1 METYVKGLFGLE
13 LRRVLTDWFQSL
25 YFERL
30 RITSPQQAPLI
41 DNWYKAHIISFL
53 YSSGSDQRMTEDI
66 KEVSKAFINI
76 FSVLFLQPIIVLY
89 YMFYAFSLFA
99 WSPLILIT
107 YFCLASFTLRLTMN
121 PILRYTARAEHLE
134 ADLRLVHVL
143 AKSRAEAIA
152 ISNGGQVHRAE
163 ADRKFSLA
171 LHVQGRL
178 VRLFTINEG
187 CRIFFNYTNAVW
199 AYAIVFVVFGSG
211 IGLGNRDIASNA
223 SLIATRLMDAFMK
236 LSLITDL
243 FSSVPVASA
252 SALRLIE
259 LARRLETAGSG
270 REPETRM
277 QEVIVSSM
285 VPARMPACVK
295 GRRTSSAG
303 SCEAVSIVFDAVDLY
318 CPSEQLL
325 VYGFSVRIWPGQN
338 TIIGGPSGSGKSS
351 LIRCL
356 AGLWKARHGNA
367 WVLAPPG
374 LSRPPIM
381 YSPQVPV
388 IVSGTIIDQLYYP
401 ESPPPGPTDTEA
413 VELQRELVRQ
423 CLQAVGMH
431 KLFLQRL
438 NGSLESALSS
448 SEWHGLMS
456 PGELQR
462 LVIARMFLHRPVF
475 AVLDESTNAIDAR
488 MEQEIFELLWAAGIT
503 TISVS
508 HRSGFVKDSASIA
521 ITLDGQ
527 GNHQV
532 ELK

>member
-1 METYVKGLFGLE
+1 MI
-13 LRRVLTDWFQSL
+13 VLAYLMIGF
-25 YFERL
+25 
-30 RITSPQQAPLI
+30 
-41 DNWYKAHIISFL
+41 
-53 YSSGSDQRMTEDI
+53 SDQRMTEDI
-66 KEVSKAFINI
+66 KEVSKAFVNI
-76 FSVLFLQPIIVLY
+76 FSILFLQPIIVVY
-89 YMFYAFSLFA
+89 YMIYAFTLLS
-99 WSPLILIT
+99 WSPLVLLT
-107 YFCLASFTLRLTMN
+107 YFCVASVILRLTMN

-163 ADRKFSLA
+163 ADRKFALA
-171 LHVQGRL
+171 LQVQARL
-178 VRLFTINEG
+178 VRLFTVNEG
-187 CRIFFNYTNAVW
+187 FRVFFNYTNAVW
-199 AYAIVFVVFGSG
+199 AYAIVFIVYGSG
-211 IGLGNRDIASNA
+211 LALEHKEIASNA
-223 SLIATRLMDAFMK
+223 SLITTRLMDAFMK

-259 LARRLETAGSG
+259 LARRLEAAGSG
-270 REPETRM
+270 PDSETQM
-277 QEVIVSSM
+277 QEVIVSPL

-303 SCEAVSIVFDAVDLY
+303 SCEAASIVFDSVDLY

-338 TIIGGPSGSGKSS
+338 AIISGPSGSGKSS

-356 AGLWKARHGNA
+356 AGLWKARHGTA
-367 WVLAPPG
+367 CVLAPPG
-374 LSRPPIM
+374 LTRPPIM

-388 IVSGTIIDQLYYP
+388 VVSGTIIDQLYYP
-401 ESPPPGPTDTEA
+401 ETAPPPPTEPEA
-413 VELQRELVRQ
+413 IELQNELIRQ

-431 KLFLQRL
+431 KLFQQRL
-438 NGSLESALSS
+438 GGSLHTSYSC

-462 LVIARMFLHRPVF
+462 LVIARLLLHRPVF
-475 AVLDESTNAIDAR
+475 AVLDESTNAIDPR

-503 TISVS
+503 TISVT